1 MGLTLGG
8 NNSSFK
14 SLRYMSESKS
24 KMDKSLL
31 KIASGKRILTGADDS
46 GGLSVAMKL
55 QSQINTTNAAKD
67 RVENA
72 KSFVEMQD
80 SALST
85 AGDIL
90 AEMSSVKAKY
100 EAEADKSGSTAVTY
114 ASQFRDLQVQLGSL
128 RTEQLNGVSLFSS
141 KSSSSMTVH
150 TSTSGEGG
158 ASVTLNNLDFLEA
171 VSIGGSGVV
180 ANRNL
185 GDATSAGT
193 VISDGTTPAP
203 VSGQAVSISD
213 VSSDDLNQ
221 VTEQIASLRAEAG
234 GHASTLGFASDYL
247 SNMSTNMESAH
258 GRIMDVDLAEETAN
272 LAKYS
277 MQYEAAAAAVAQ
289 ANIAMGAVLDLLLS
303 SVNKD

>member
-14 SLRYMSESKS
+14 SLRYLSESKS

-55 QSQINTTNAAKD
+55 QNQINTTNAAKD

-72 KSFVEMQD
+72 KSFAEMQD

-90 AEMSSVKAKY
+90 SEMSSVWSNY
-100 EAEADKSGSTAVTY
+100 NAETDKTSSAAQTY

-128 RTEQLNGVSLFSS
+128 KTEKLNGVSLFSS
-141 KSSSSMTVH
+141 DP
-150 TSTSGEGG
+150 STSMKVYTSGASGGG
-158 ASVTLNNLDFLEA
+158 ASVSLSNIDFSAGVSLSSGA
-171 VSIGGSGVV
+171 VG
-180 ANRNL
+180 RNL
-185 GDATSAGT
+185 GATTAGSVYSNGT
-193 VISDGTTPAP
+193 VQALNTSVAIS
-203 VSGQAVSISD
+203 VSQITSSQEITD
-213 VSSDDLNQ
+213 VIEQ
-221 VTEQIASLRAEAG
+221 VASMRAEAG
-234 GHASTLGFASDYL
+234 GDLSVLGFATDYL
-247 SNMSTNMESAH
+247 GNMSLNLESAH
-258 GRIMDVDLAEETAN
+258 GRIMDVDIAEESAN
-272 LAKYS
+272 FAKYS

-289 ANIAMGAVLDLLLS
+289 ANVAMGAVLDLLLS
-303 SVNKD
+303 SVNRD